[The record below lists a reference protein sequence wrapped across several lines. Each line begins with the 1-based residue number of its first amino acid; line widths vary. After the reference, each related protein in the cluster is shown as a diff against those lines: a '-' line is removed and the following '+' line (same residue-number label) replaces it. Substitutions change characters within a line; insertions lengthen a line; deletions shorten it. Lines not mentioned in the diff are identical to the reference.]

1 MLTAPQKAKKKM
13 GRPSLGVDA
22 LLAIRVSPAM
32 LAEREA
38 WAADLQIR
46 KSEAARQLLARGLK
60 RK

>member
-1 MLTAPQKAKKKM
+1 M

-22 LLAIRVSPAM
+22 LLAFRVSPGM
-32 LAEREA
+32 LAEIEA
-38 WAADLQIR
+38 WAADRQIR

>member
-1 MLTAPQKAKKKM
+1 M

-22 LLAIRVSPAM
+22 LLAIRVSPPM
-32 LAEREA
+32 LAEIEA
-38 WAADLQIR
+38 WAADRQIR